1 MHHSAMPTVSALF
14 SGPVSVGLL
23 AGVVSGLFYLVVA
36 GIRWA
41 GVLIWKPSTSLMMMM
56 MLCSTIESSG
66 LRAVREREQ
75 LRLLSLRQPCG
86 SADGGT
92 GDGADD
98 HGDFNARWES
108 IKPATSRG
116 ERADRAAGWATPP
129 LRRAAERRR
138 ARSSA
143 AERRRA
149 PRRTGNARL
158 HAVRLPAEV
167 KQQSEEWLFRQVQRR
182 LHPTSSD
189 RRLCST
195 ENGVGME
202 PESVRVRE
210 FIESLVES
218 LLSGELDNHMAAQ
231 DSPSA
236 AHAALKQLVHQII
249 QEAMVLPKFNGVKPT
264 EDDMK
269 SLGDM
274 ESKTYEDILATAILN
289 KVIERYQQRDSS
301 GRASLDGNSN
311 LLSPELMSLVAMYQP
326 RLLSYSES
334 GVSHMRSSDDYD
346 SIEECIEEVTTFS
359 NADEE
364 ENDIDPDSY
373 LPGLDIFK
381 NRRAPFP
388 EYGRDIIDGPPLE
401 LSDNEEGEDEVASED
416 EDSMQPTDII
426 NPVDSWEENWLFQK
440 RRLKVGG
447 VPQPMPVPMLV
458 PNPSED
464 YRALIGDRDAE
475 DVSDLS
481 DCSDGALEDV
491 VLAEED
497 TSSIPVTATTPSN
510 VLNTQENVAST
521 LYDNHLS
528 SRKDV
533 NPAKTSEASSEHADK
548 ARMIMNE
555 DNKKATYDIRELT
568 EAKNMEYLKST
579 EDCLSEFGQQ
589 EGEYTEDYAAVTRRQ
604 MDSLTAMSDLDTT
617 EVPELPSTPIPQ
629 LNSDTSTVDESVVAI
644 LDGLVPGESD
654 TDQLSLTSLGSIE
667 LTKPPRPGTDHLDD
681 EYCTLPAAGTIA
693 EREHKKWETAPPIP
707 NNPYSSE
714 NIIKRLNKNHPY
726 IRTDSSSE
734 ALMEFLESKEVLAEK
749 VVEQPL
755 QVICSPSDV
764 DFKRYGRD
772 YYINAQPV
780 ANSVKKQTSS
790 QPSQQQVSD
799 ATFLSVA
806 KLEKQILNR
815 DVYHSSF
822 RARHASPNFTM
833 NPLYKTEKE
842 NMQQKENVDN
852 IQCNYNRP
860 FEDLNLEDYD
870 LSHQMIEKLDLL
882 ETNSLAIVTSV
893 DIIERFQKNP
903 LFTLPP
909 NKIQLCQV
917 LCISNNTA
925 AEDDVPN
932 KHPENKALSSQ
943 MLLNYHV
950 RTKKQ
955 KRENVCTESGYSS
968 SLDSLNDPS
977 AYLLRLTPPSQPQM
991 VERTF
996 ESLTSIRRSGSLRVD
1011 SCKRKEI
1018 SGSVMGGSLR
1028 INRRRNT
1035 PAKELCLACFFIT
1048 QMPVTLKLD
1057 VFLSFILILHLFTVI
1072 STSCLGDWHKLHL
1085 YTYLCTF
1092 TAIVAHDFNCVI
1104 FSSILFLH
1112 LLFNSRDERNNY
1124 SMYELSR
1131 GNDAQLEVPS
1141 INEDSTETQDPN
1153 NIETKVALWQKEIN
1167 ETDQYYKNILNK
1179 KQEHA
1184 QDSPSSDSD
1193 HQTDSSSF
1201 YKSMLSNG
1209 NENHDN
1215 DENENNK
1222 SKSKNKLRE
1231 RLREFEKIE
1240 RNGFDDIEE
1249 KSAVFIKT
1257 KTDSKLRRE
1266 AGFEILGTLRRNSNI
1281 GSTLS
1286 LNENGTDFYSNGY
1299 ARSESPSGSSV
1310 LTSDSDFGMPSV
1322 KELTKRFS
1330 GVVDSDSSASP
1341 KSVSPA
1347 PQWRKTEKPQKWG
1360 NNEMKMQSQAVPS
1373 TLSPPRPVR
1382 EIHSLTA
1389 RSISK
1394 EFREELRHNQPVPL
1408 NKNVYK
1414 QMNPKHLNGMDNGI
1428 EEENSSSSYTRI
1440 SSESKSPVPHRSMQS
1455 SIAFWEQMQKNKS

>member
-41 GVLIWKPSTSLMMMM
+41 G
-56 MLCSTIESSG
+56 
-66 LRAVREREQ
+66 
-75 LRLLSLRQPCG
+75 
-86 SADGGT
+86 
-92 GDGADD
+92 
-98 HGDFNARWES
+98 
-108 IKPATSRG
+108 
-116 ERADRAAGWATPP
+116 
-129 LRRAAERRR
+129 
-138 ARSSA
+138 
-143 AERRRA
+143 
-149 PRRTGNARL
+149 
-158 HAVRLPAEV
+158 EV

-218 LLSGELDNHMAAQ
+218 LVSGELDNVCIKRLHSHPEYDRMFACHHAPLCEALARLSFALQMAIANKHMAAQ

-269 SLGDM
+269 SLEDM

-346 SIEECIEEVTTFS
+346 SVSDLSNNDPLSVTIEECIEEVTTFS

-373 LPGLDIFK
+373 LPGLDVFK

-388 EYGRDIIDGPPLE
+388 EYGRDIIDGPPLD
-401 LSDNEEGEDEVASED
+401 LSDDEEDEDEVASED

-726 IRTDSSSE
+726 IRTHSSSE
-734 ALMEFLESKEVLAEK
+734 ALMEFLESKEALAEK

-790 QPSQQQVSD
+790 QPSQQQ
-799 ATFLSVA
+799 
-806 KLEKQILNR
+806 
-815 DVYHSSF
+815 
-822 RARHASPNFTM
+822 
-833 NPLYKTEKE
+833 
-842 NMQQKENVDN
+842 
-852 IQCNYNRP
+852 
-860 FEDLNLEDYD
+860 
-870 LSHQMIEKLDLL
+870 
-882 ETNSLAIVTSV
+882 
-893 DIIERFQKNP
+893 
-903 LFTLPP
+903 
-909 NKIQLCQV
+909 
-917 LCISNNTA
+917 
-925 AEDDVPN
+925 
-932 KHPENKALSSQ
+932 
-943 MLLNYHV
+943 
-950 RTKKQ
+950 
-955 KRENVCTESGYSS
+955 
-968 SLDSLNDPS
+968 
-977 AYLLRLTPPSQPQM
+977 
-991 VERTF
+991 
-996 ESLTSIRRSGSLRVD
+996 
-1011 SCKRKEI
+1011 
-1018 SGSVMGGSLR
+1018 
-1028 INRRRNT
+1028 
-1035 PAKELCLACFFIT
+1035 
-1048 QMPVTLKLD
+1048 
-1057 VFLSFILILHLFTVI
+1057 
-1072 STSCLGDWHKLHL
+1072 
-1085 YTYLCTF
+1085 
-1092 TAIVAHDFNCVI
+1092 
-1104 FSSILFLH
+1104 
-1112 LLFNSRDERNNY
+1112 
-1124 SMYELSR
+1124 ELSR

-1141 INEDSTETQDPN
+1141 INEDSAETQDPN

-1184 QDSPSSDSD
+1184 QDSPSSDND
-1193 HQTDSSSF
+1193 YQTDSSSF

-1257 KTDSKLRRE
+1257 KADSKLRRD

-1299 ARSESPSGSSV
+1299 ARSDSPSGSSV

-1322 KELTKRFS
+1322 RELTKRFS
-1330 GVVDSDSSASP
+1330 GVVDSDSSTSP

-1360 NNEMKMQSQAVPS
+1360 NDEMKMQSQAVPS

>member
-41 GVLIWKPSTSLMMMM
+41 G
-56 MLCSTIESSG
+56 
-66 LRAVREREQ
+66 
-75 LRLLSLRQPCG
+75 
-86 SADGGT
+86 
-92 GDGADD
+92 
-98 HGDFNARWES
+98 
-108 IKPATSRG
+108 
-116 ERADRAAGWATPP
+116 
-129 LRRAAERRR
+129 
-138 ARSSA
+138 
-143 AERRRA
+143 
-149 PRRTGNARL
+149 
-158 HAVRLPAEV
+158 EV

-667 LTKPPRPGTDHLDD
+667 LTKPPRPGT
-681 EYCTLPAAGTIA
+681 IA

-790 QPSQQQVSD
+790 QPSQQQ
-799 ATFLSVA
+799 
-806 KLEKQILNR
+806 
-815 DVYHSSF
+815 
-822 RARHASPNFTM
+822 
-833 NPLYKTEKE
+833 
-842 NMQQKENVDN
+842 
-852 IQCNYNRP
+852 
-860 FEDLNLEDYD
+860 
-870 LSHQMIEKLDLL
+870 
-882 ETNSLAIVTSV
+882 
-893 DIIERFQKNP
+893 
-903 LFTLPP
+903 
-909 NKIQLCQV
+909 
-917 LCISNNTA
+917 
-925 AEDDVPN
+925 
-932 KHPENKALSSQ
+932 
-943 MLLNYHV
+943 
-950 RTKKQ
+950 
-955 KRENVCTESGYSS
+955 
-968 SLDSLNDPS
+968 
-977 AYLLRLTPPSQPQM
+977 
-991 VERTF
+991 
-996 ESLTSIRRSGSLRVD
+996 
-1011 SCKRKEI
+1011 
-1018 SGSVMGGSLR
+1018 
-1028 INRRRNT
+1028 
-1035 PAKELCLACFFIT
+1035 
-1048 QMPVTLKLD
+1048 
-1057 VFLSFILILHLFTVI
+1057 
-1072 STSCLGDWHKLHL
+1072 
-1085 YTYLCTF
+1085 
-1092 TAIVAHDFNCVI
+1092 
-1104 FSSILFLH
+1104 
-1112 LLFNSRDERNNY
+1112 
-1124 SMYELSR
+1124 ELSR

>member
-56 MLCSTIESSG
+56 MLCSTIES
-66 LRAVREREQ
+66 R
-75 LRLLSLRQPCG
+75 
-86 SADGGT
+86 
-92 GDGADD
+92 
-98 HGDFNARWES
+98 
-108 IKPATSRG
+108 
-116 ERADRAAGWATPP
+116 
-129 LRRAAERRR
+129 
-138 ARSSA
+138 
-143 AERRRA
+143 
-149 PRRTGNARL
+149 
-158 HAVRLPAEV
+158 EV

-790 QPSQQQVSD
+790 QPSQQQ
-799 ATFLSVA
+799 
-806 KLEKQILNR
+806 
-815 DVYHSSF
+815 
-822 RARHASPNFTM
+822 
-833 NPLYKTEKE
+833 
-842 NMQQKENVDN
+842 
-852 IQCNYNRP
+852 
-860 FEDLNLEDYD
+860 
-870 LSHQMIEKLDLL
+870 
-882 ETNSLAIVTSV
+882 
-893 DIIERFQKNP
+893 
-903 LFTLPP
+903 
-909 NKIQLCQV
+909 
-917 LCISNNTA
+917 
-925 AEDDVPN
+925 
-932 KHPENKALSSQ
+932 
-943 MLLNYHV
+943 
-950 RTKKQ
+950 
-955 KRENVCTESGYSS
+955 
-968 SLDSLNDPS
+968 
-977 AYLLRLTPPSQPQM
+977 
-991 VERTF
+991 
-996 ESLTSIRRSGSLRVD
+996 
-1011 SCKRKEI
+1011 
-1018 SGSVMGGSLR
+1018 
-1028 INRRRNT
+1028 
-1035 PAKELCLACFFIT
+1035 
-1048 QMPVTLKLD
+1048 
-1057 VFLSFILILHLFTVI
+1057 
-1072 STSCLGDWHKLHL
+1072 
-1085 YTYLCTF
+1085 
-1092 TAIVAHDFNCVI
+1092 
-1104 FSSILFLH
+1104 
-1112 LLFNSRDERNNY
+1112 
-1124 SMYELSR
+1124 ELSR